1 MTLPKNTS
9 MKGTPGSRRDVEV
22 PAARCDAPVRAVFLV
37 GFMGAGK
44 TSVGRAL
51 SQHLGWRFVDLD
63 DRIQAREGR
72 TIVDLFQQ
80 SGEAQ
85 FRRSEVAALRELLA
99 EAGSGPPLIAA
110 LGGGAFAQ
118 QEIASLLED
127 AGSVTVF
134 LDAPADELWRR
145 CGADEV
151 DRPLRRREEEFR
163 QLYARRRPQYLQAS
177 VRVETAGREI
187 ERIVREIAGSLRLDK
202 RVSGEEK

>member
-1 MTLPKNTS
+1 VTLPKNTS
-9 MKGTPGSRRDVEV
+9 MKGTPGLRQEVEAPV
-22 PAARCDAPVRAVFLV
+22 AKCEAPVRTVFLV

-63 DRIQAREGR
+63 DRIRAREGR
-72 TIVDLFQQ
+72 TITDIFRQ
-80 SGEAQ
+80 GEAQ
-85 FRRSEVAALRELLA
+85 FRRSEVAALRELLTEA
-99 EAGSGPPLIAA
+99 ESGPPLITA

-118 QEIASLLED
+118 QEIASLLKD
-127 AGSVTVF
+127 AGSITVF

-151 DRPLRRREEEFR
+151 DRPLRRTEEEFR

-187 ERIVREIAGSLRLDK
+187 ERIVREIAGSLRLDNA
-202 RVSGEEK
+202 SSDEEK